1 MLRAGGRRPHEISSK
16 ASNTCLESHRAR
28 PSNPAP
34 KTFRVD
40 SEMASQPLKDLLDK
54 NGCAARDSSINST
67 NPNNANNPDYIKR
80 EILAP
85 RIEWAGTVVVLIT
98 PDTKDSDWVN
108 WEIEYAHKL
117 GKRVVGIWDHGE
129 NGCEVPEALDQYEN
143 AIVPW
148 RADQIIDA
156 IFGKIEEWRDPKGHP
171 RPERPIARYR
181 CAS

>member
-1 MLRAGGRRPHEISSK
+1 MNDKVCNIFISHVHEDD
-16 ASNTCLESHRAR
+16 HRL
-28 PSNPAP
+28 
-34 KTFRVD
+34 
-40 SEMASQPLKDLLDK
+40 QPLKDLLDK

-143 AIVPW
+143 AIIPW